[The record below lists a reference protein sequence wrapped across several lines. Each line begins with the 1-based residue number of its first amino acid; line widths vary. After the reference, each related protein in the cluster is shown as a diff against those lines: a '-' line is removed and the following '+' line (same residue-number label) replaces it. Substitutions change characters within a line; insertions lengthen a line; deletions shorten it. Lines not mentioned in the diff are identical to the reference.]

1 MSPIGSSPERPLRV
15 AVVGA
20 GPSGFYAVA
29 ALLDGGPAVAVDVFD
44 RLPAPY
50 GLVRYGVAP
59 DHQKIKLVERVFAK
73 AAGDE
78 RVRFFG
84 NVGLGTDV
92 GRDDL
97 LALYDQ
103 VVYAVGAQ
111 SDRRLGVPG
120 EDLPGSWSSTEFVA
134 WYNGHPDF
142 VDADY
147 RLDHE
152 QVAVVGI
159 GNVAM
164 DCARVLA
171 KPAEELAATDV
182 SDEALAA
189 LGRSRVTDV
198 WVLARRG
205 PAQAKCSPAELKE
218 LGEIEGV
225 EVMVDAAE
233 IAGDEPEAGDRQAE
247 KNLEIFR
254 RFAERTATG
263 AWRQARRRI
272 RFRFLASPVRVEG
285 DPERGISGLV
295 VGRNRLV
302 AGADGRLRPRPSGET
317 ETLPVTAVIRAIG
330 YRSVPLPGVPFDD
343 EAGLIPNRDGRVIDP
358 ATGEPLGREYVVG
371 WAKRGPSGL
380 IGTNK
385 PDAAAT
391 VARMLED
398 LPALPPGDAAA
409 RRPEAVERLLAG
421 RDVSWIDF
429 EDWRRLDRLE
439 CERGQAAGRPRVKVC
454 AVDEMLAEVARAREE
469 LAASRLQD
477 TARGVAAGST

>member
-1 MSPIGSSPERPLRV
+1 MTSIGSSPDRPLRV

-29 ALLDGGPAVAVDVFD
+29 ALLDGGRAVAVDVFD

-84 NVGLGTDV
+84 NVCLGRDLS
-92 GRDDL
+92 RDDL
-97 LALYDQ
+97 LACYDQ

-142 VDADY
+142 VAADY

-152 QVAVVGI
+152 HVAVVGI

-171 KPAEELAATDV
+171 KPADELAATDV
-182 SDEALAA
+182 SDRALAA
-189 LGRSRVTDV
+189 FRRSRVTDV
-198 WVLARRG
+198 HVLARRG
-205 PAQAKCSPAELKE
+205 PVQAKCTPAELKE

-233 IAGDEPEAGDRQAE
+233 TEGEEPEEGDRQAA

-254 RFAERTATG
+254 QFAARTATG
-263 AWRQARRRI
+263 AWREARRRI
-272 RFRFLASPVRVEG
+272 RFRFLVSPVRVEG
-285 DPERGISGLV
+285 DEARGITGLV
-295 VGRNRLV
+295 VERNRLV
-302 AGADGRLRPRPSGET
+302 AGAGGRLRPRGTGET
-317 ETLPVTAVIRAIG
+317 ETLPATAVIRAIG
-330 YRSVPLPGVPFDD
+330 YRSVPLPGVPFDED
-343 EAGLIPNRDGRVIDP
+343 AGLIPNRDGRVVDP
-358 ATGEPLGREYVVG
+358 ASGEPLGREYVVG

-385 PDAAAT
+385 PDAADT

-398 LPALPPGDAAA
+398 VPALPAGEAEA
-409 RRPEAVERLLAG
+409 RRPEAIERLLAERG
-421 RDVSWIDF
+421 VDWIDF
-429 EDWRRLDRLE
+429 EDWLRLDRLE
-439 CERGQAAGRPRVKVC
+439 CERGKAAGRPRIKVC
-454 AVDEMLAEVARAREE
+454 AVDEMLAEVARAREQ
-469 LAASRLQD
+469 LAAS
-477 TARGVAAGST
+477 G

>member
-29 ALLDGGPAVAVDVFD
+29 ALLDAGPAVAVDIFD

-84 NVGLGTDV
+84 NVGLGSDLTR
-92 GRDDL
+92 GDL
-97 LALYDQ
+97 LDCYDQ

-111 SDRRLGVPG
+111 SDRRLDIPG

-147 RLDHE
+147 RLDHAH
-152 QVAVVGI
+152 VAVVGI

-164 DCARVLA
+164 DCARILA

-189 LGRSRVTDV
+189 LRASRVTDV
-198 WVLARRG
+198 HVLARRG
-205 PAQAKCSPAELKE
+205 PAQAKCTPAELKE

-225 EVMVDAAE
+225 EVMVDAADLE
-233 IAGDEPEAGDRQAE
+233 GEEAPEGDRQAE
-247 KNLEIFR
+247 KNLVLFR
-254 RFAERTATG
+254 EFAERTATG
-263 AWRQARRRI
+263 AWREATRRI
-272 RFRFLASPVRVEG
+272 RFRFLVSPVEVLPAADG
-285 DPERGISGLV
+285 GIAGLAIEK
-295 VGRNRLV
+295 NRLI
-302 AGADGRLRPRPSGET
+302 AGADGRLRPRGTGEI
-317 ETLPVTAVIRAIG
+317 ETLPATAVIRAIG
-330 YRSVPLPGVPFDD
+330 YRSVPLPEVPFD
-343 EAGLIPNRDGRVIDP
+343 EREGLIPNREGRVVDP
-358 ATGEPLGREYVVG
+358 ATGEPLPREYVVG

-398 LPALPPGDAAA
+398 VPSLPAGDAAA
-409 RRPEAVERLLAG
+409 RRPEAVERLLTDRG
-421 RDVSWIDF
+421 VSWVDF
-429 EDWRRLDRLE
+429 EDWLRLDRLE
-439 CERGQAAGRPRVKVC
+439 CERGKAAGRPRIKVC
-454 AVDEMLAEVARAREE
+454 RVDQMLAEVARTR
-469 LAASRLQD
+469 SQD
-477 TARGVAAGST
+477 TARGVAAGSA

>member
-1 MSPIGSSPERPLRV
+1 MSTLGSSPERPLSV

-29 ALLDGGPAVAVDVFD
+29 ALLDCGLQVAVDVFD

-73 AAGDE
+73 AAGDP

-84 NVGLGTDV
+84 NVSLGSDV
-92 GRDDL
+92 TRDDL
-97 LALYDQ
+97 LAHYDQ

-111 SDRRLGVPG
+111 SDRRLGIPG
-120 EDLPGSWSSTEFVA
+120 EELPGSWSSTEFVA

-142 VDADY
+142 VGADY
-147 RLDHE
+147 RLDHAE
-152 QVAVVGI
+152 IAVVGI

-182 SDEALAA
+182 AEPALEAFR
-189 LGRSRVTDV
+189 RSRVTDV
-198 WVLARRG
+198 HVLARRG
-205 PAQAKCSPAELKE
+205 PAQAKCTPAELKE

-225 EVMVDAAE
+225 EVMVDGAELEAAA
-233 IAGDEPEAGDRQAE
+233 AGDAGELDRQAQ

-254 RFAERTATG
+254 GFAERTAGG
-263 AWRQARRRI
+263 AWREARRRI
-272 RFRFLASPVRVEG
+272 RFRFLVSPVEVAAAAG
-285 DPERGISGLV
+285 GGIAGLTIE
-295 VGRNRLV
+295 RNRLV
-302 AGADGRLRPRPSGET
+302 PGADGRLRPRGTGER
-317 ETLPVTAVIRAIG
+317 ETLPTSAVIRAIG
-330 YRSVPLPGVPFDD
+330 YRSVPLPGVPFDE

-358 ATGEPLGREYVVG
+358 AHGAPLGREYVVG

-385 PDAAAT
+385 PDAAET
-391 VARMLED
+391 VARMVED
-398 LPALPPGDAAA
+398 VPALPAAP
-409 RRPEAVERLLAG
+409 RPAEAIERLLAG
-421 RDVSWIDF
+421 RGVEWVDF
-429 EDWRRLDRLE
+429 EDWRRLDELE
-439 CERGQAAGRPRVKVC
+439 CARGKAAGRPRIKLC
-454 AVDEMLAEVARAREE
+454 AVEEMLAEVARAREDM
-469 LAASRLQD
+469 AAS
-477 TARGVAAGST
+477 G

>member
-1 MSPIGSSPERPLRV
+1 MSPIGSTPDRPLRV

-29 ALLDGGPAVAVDVFD
+29 ALLDSGLAVAVDVFD

-84 NVGLGTDV
+84 NVCLGRDLD
-92 GRDDL
+92 RDDL
-97 LALYDQ
+97 LAAYDQ

-111 SDRRLGVPG
+111 SDRRLGIPG

-171 KPAEELAATDV
+171 KPADELASTDV
-182 SDEALAA
+182 SDPALAA
-189 LGRSRVTDV
+189 LRASRVTDV
-198 WVLARRG
+198 HVLARRG
-205 PAQAKCSPAELKE
+205 PAQAKCTPAELKE

-225 EVMVDAAE
+225 EVMVDAGE
-233 IAGDEPEAGDRQAE
+233 LEGEEPEEGDRQAQ
-247 KNLEIFR
+247 KNLELFR
-254 RFAERTATG
+254 QFAERTATG
-263 AWRQARRRI
+263 DWRQARRRI
-272 RFRFLASPVRVEG
+272 RFRFLVSPVEITG
-285 DPERGISGLV
+285 DGAGGIAGLV
-295 VGRNRLV
+295 VERNRLV
-302 AGADGRLRPRPSGET
+302 AGADGRMRPRGT
-317 ETLPVTAVIRAIG
+317 GVNETLPTTAVIRAIG
-330 YRSVPLPGVPFDD
+330 YRSVPLPGVPFD
-343 EAGLIPNRDGRVIDP
+343 ERAGLIPNAEGRVLDP
-358 ATGEPLGREYVVG
+358 PTGETLPREYVVG

-391 VARMLED
+391 VARMVE
-398 LPALPPGDAAA
+398 DAAA
-409 RRPEAVERLLAG
+409 LPAGARRDDVAGFLAARG
-421 RDVSWIDF
+421 VDWVDF
-429 EDWRRLDRLE
+429 EDWLRLDRLE
-439 CERGQAAGRPRVKVC
+439 CERGKAAGRPRIKLC
-454 AVDEMLAEVARAREE
+454 AVEEMLTAVARAREE
-469 LAASRLQD
+469 LAAS
-477 TARGVAAGST
+477 G